1 MPKKKRVITMT
12 DDMEKV
18 IEDEV
23 KKDKVVKVKMCLRIK
38 VDKKNVKTK
47 KKKY

>member
-1 MPKKKRVITMT
+1 MT

-23 KKDKVVKVKMCLRIK
+23 KKDKVVK
-38 VDKKNVKTK
+38 KNVKTK